1 MSLSP
6 LAYADSL
13 RIGTI
18 DFVSPDEIKVLID
31 IEAPDGVAL
40 NTGTPRPFPRIN
52 GYVLIPSDEGHLVAQ
67 VEWITIERSQYP
79 KRKGM
84 QDFGLVDLPYPLRK
98 MSLNPLGGLTYEG
111 KDSKGS
117 DAYRF
122 RRGVESYPTVGD
134 AVLLPTQNQ
143 LRAIVESGDNRRVL
157 IGTSPLA
164 ADAKVM
170 VDPDRLFGRHLAVL
184 GNTGSGKS
192 CSVAGLIR
200 WSMDEARKACGGAEP
215 NARFIVLD
223 PNGEYANTF
232 SNMSKVRVYAVE
244 PSEGVEQLQIPLW
257 FWNSTEWGVFTQA
270 SAKTQRPTLVQAL
283 RSVRDGVFTTTVT
296 PSHEMRRYL
305 RTLVS
310 ILQLER
316 NAGSPWARFPHPKN
330 LLEKLKKWQE
340 GLSDQETFQ
349 DDEKTV
355 LGSVR
360 DKLTALINARGGQY
374 PTYDF
379 TRGEID
385 ELLSLIQI
393 AHATFGGSDTD
404 ILPIDADVPR
414 SFTGDQLLRS
424 VEVTAELLGVS
435 EYVETMQMR
444 IRTLLSDSRMKVVS
458 GDAKDL
464 SLDDWLRNYICDD
477 QASNGAVTVIN
488 LSLVPAEVVHIIT
501 AVVARMTLE
510 ALQRY
515 RKLHYGKTLPTV
527 LVMEE
532 AHTFIKRYKD
542 DAENQNSAAICCQ
555 VFEKIAREG
564 RKFGLGLV
572 LSSQRPSELSPTV
585 LSQCNSYLLH
595 RISNDRD
602 QELVHKLVPDNL
614 RGLLR
619 DLPSLPSRHAILLGW
634 ASELPVLVQMNALP
648 EQHRPK
654 SDDPD
659 FWAVWSGKDS
669 KDQPVGRPVDWKTIA
684 DDWQQINAPVDE
696 QDLES
701 NDE

>member
-1 MSLSP
+1 MSMSP

-18 DFVSPDEIKVLID
+18 DFVSPDEIKVLLD

-52 GYVLIPSDEGHLVAQ
+52 GYVLIPSDDGHLVAQ

-98 MSLNPLGGLTYEG
+98 MSLNPLGVLAYES
-111 KDSKGS
+111 KDANGH
-117 DAYRF
+117 DLYRF

-134 AVLLPTQNQ
+134 AVLLPTQSQ
-143 LRAIVESGDNRRVL
+143 LRAIVESGDNRHVL
-157 IGTSPLA
+157 IGSSPLA
-164 ADAKVM
+164 ANAEVKI
-170 VDPDRLFGRHLAVL
+170 DPDRLFGRHLAVL

-200 WSMDEARKACGGAEP
+200 WSMDEARKARGGADP

-232 SNMSKVRVYAVE
+232 RDMSKVRVFAVE
-244 PSEGVEQLQIPLW
+244 PSAGVEQLQIPLW
-257 FWNSTEWGVFTQA
+257 FWNSAEWGAFTQA

-283 RSVRDGVFTTTVT
+283 RSVRDGVFGTTVT

-316 NAGSPWARFPHPKN
+316 NAGSPWGRFPQPKGFF
-330 LLEKLKKWQE
+330 EKLKKWQE
-340 GLSDQETFQ
+340 GLADQDSFSGA
-349 DDEKTV
+349 EKSS
-355 LGSVR
+355 LNAVR
-360 DKLTALINARGGQY
+360 DKLTGFINARAGQY
-374 PTYDF
+374 PTYEF

-385 ELLSLIQI
+385 ELLSLLQS

-414 SFTGDQLLRS
+414 PFTGNQLLRS
-424 VEVTAELLGVS
+424 VEATAELLGVS

-444 IRTLLSDSRMKVVS
+444 IRTLLSDSRMKIVS
-458 GDAKDL
+458 GAGQDL
-464 SLDDWLRNYICDD
+464 TLGGWLRNYIGDN
-477 QASNGAVTVIN
+477 QASNGSVTVID

-501 AVVARMTLE
+501 AVIARMTLE

-515 RKLHYGKTLPTV
+515 RKLNNGKTLPTV

-532 AHTFIKRYKD
+532 AHTFIKRYHD

-619 DLPSLPSRHAILLGW
+619 DLPSLPSQHAILLGW

-648 EQHRPK
+648 EHHRPK

-659 FWAVWSGKDS
+659 FWAVWSGDGSNGKVIDRS
-669 KDQPVGRPVDWKTIA
+669 VDWKAIA
-684 DDWQQINAPVDE
+684 DDWQQISTPAHRR
-696 QDLES
+696 DLEV

>member
-1 MSLSP
+1 MTLSP

-18 DFVSPDEIKVLID
+18 DFVSPDEIKVLLD

-98 MSLNPLGGLTYEG
+98 MSLNPLGVLAYEG
-111 KDSKGS
+111 KDTKGN

-143 LRAIVESGDNRRVL
+143 LRAIVESGDNRHVL
-157 IGTSPLA
+157 VGTSPLA
-164 ADAKVM
+164 ANAEVKI
-170 VDPDRLFGRHLAVL
+170 DPDRLFGRHLAVL

-200 WSMDEARKACGGAEP
+200 WSMDEARKARGGADP

-232 SNMSKVRVYAVE
+232 RDMSKVRVYAVE
-244 PSEGVEQLQIPLW
+244 PSAGVEQLQIPLW
-257 FWNSTEWGVFTQA
+257 FWNSAEWGGFTQA

-283 RSVRDGVFTTTVT
+283 RSVRDGVFSATVT

-316 NAGSPWARFPHPKN
+316 NAGSPWAKFPHPKN
-330 LLEKLKKWQE
+330 FLEKLKKWQE
-340 GLSDQETFQ
+340 GLGDQDTFT
-349 DDEKTV
+349 DDEKVV
-355 LGSVR
+355 LGAVR
-360 DKLTALINARGGQY
+360 DKLTALIHARAGQY
-374 PTYDF
+374 PTYEF

-385 ELLSLIQI
+385 ELLSLIQA
-393 AHATFGGSDTD
+393 AHASFGGSDTD

-414 SFTGDQLLRS
+414 PFTGDQLLRS
-424 VEVTAELLGVS
+424 VEATAELLGVS

-444 IRTLLSDSRMKVVS
+444 IRTLLSDSRMKIVS
-458 GDAKDL
+458 GTAQDL
-464 SLDDWLRNYICDD
+464 MLDDWLRNYIGDS
-477 QASNGAVTVIN
+477 QASNGSVTVID

-501 AVVARMTLE
+501 AVIARMTLE

-515 RKLHYGKTLPTV
+515 RKLHHGKPLPTV

-648 EQHRPK
+648 EPHRPK

-659 FWAVWSGKDS
+659 FWAVWSGRSSDGTTVDRK
-669 KDQPVGRPVDWKTIA
+669 VDWTAIA
-684 DDWQQINAPVDE
+684 DDWQQNNTSAQE
-696 QDLES
+696 
-701 NDE
+701 